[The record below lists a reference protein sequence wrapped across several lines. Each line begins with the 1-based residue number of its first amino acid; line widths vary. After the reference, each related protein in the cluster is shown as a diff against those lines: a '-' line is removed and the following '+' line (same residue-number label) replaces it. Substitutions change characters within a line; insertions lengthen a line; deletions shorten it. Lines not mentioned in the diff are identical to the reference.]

1 MNTLNKQR
9 GATVFEAALGLA
21 VVLIVGGITI
31 AHFKDAKGR
40 LADVEAVAAMPV
52 NYHQAFAD
60 QAPETNEPVAKVGA
74 VTCDLRV
81 SGSCP

>member
-1 MNTLNKQR
+1 MNKLNKQR

-40 LADVEAVAAMPV
+40 LADVEAVTAMPV
-52 NYHQAFAD
+52 NYHHAFAD
-60 QAPETNEPVAKVGA
+60 QKPGTDKPVAKVGA

-81 SGSCP
+81 PGSCP